1 MSTFE
6 EKVQARMN
14 TIRAQKEQDAI
25 EIEARRRLNVE
36 KIANKK
42 RNKITGLTAK
52 IARLESDISL
62 EAYAYKRVMTYMNY
76 LAPEER
82 SIMYYHIL
90 NDIKTTHDGY
100 LEVLAAKREL
110 LRSLE

>member
-1 MSTFE
+1 
-6 EKVQARMN
+6 
-14 TIRAQKEQDAI
+14 
-25 EIEARRRLNVE
+25 
-36 KIANKK
+36 
-42 RNKITGLTAK
+42 
-52 IARLESDISL
+52 
-62 EAYAYKRVMTYMNY
+62 MNY